1 MGWIKKNQRNKL
13 EPQRNSNSKKSKKVA
28 NTESKQE
35 LAKTQK
41 VGRPSKYDT
50 IDWELVNRLYMAG
63 LTDRQVAVVLQVNVD
78 TIHTWKKE
86 HVEFSDSLKKW
97 KEFAD
102 ENIELSLYE
111 RAMGYSHPDVH
122 ISTHEGEVIVTD
134 IIKHYP
140 PDPTSMI
147 FWLKNRQP
155 AKWRDRT
162 ELDIN
167 QKISISINYNKVDS
181 KDLPPEQVK
190 EILGNAIFD

>member
-1 MGWIKKNQRNKL
+1 M
-13 EPQRNSNSKKSKKVA
+13 A